1 MILELHELEFYGG
14 ERERERERE
23 REYHG
28 KRESHKFEY
37 PKSGRSLYISETV
50 VS

>member
-1 MILELHELEFYGG
+1 MILELHELEFYG

-23 REYHG
+23 NHG
-28 KRESHKFEY
+28 KRESHKFEC
-37 PKSGRSLYISETV
+37 PKSDRSLYISKTV